1 MSQKFAAKYFLNDL
15 QLKKGGNSVDRIS
28 ATLLNAKIKLTPH
41 QIDASLFAFKSPIDK
56 GVILAD
62 EVGLGKTIE
71 AGIVIAQLWF
81 ERHAKILI
89 ISPAPLMRQ
98 WYNELYDKFSLKSEI
113 MDRRLYNSYQNK
125 GYSNPFEKTNEI
137 IICSYQFASMNY
149 EDISNAKFDTVIIDE
164 AHKLRN
170 VYNEKNIMSNN
181 IKKATENYKK
191 ILLTATPIQNS
202 LMDIYGLAS
211 FIDDNIFGDK
221 NVFKYN
227 YIRNFDENSSELQ
240 DRISTFL
247 HRTLRNQVSQYI
259 KFTNRIAK
267 TFTFSQSNVEKE
279 IYDELRNII
288 NNPEGSPYII
298 PNKQKHLLLLILS
311 KLMGSSVY
319 ALRGTLEAI
328 LKRLIAMQDCENYI
342 EEDYTLDDELIEG
355 LDIDTDCTNE
365 SENQKSESN
374 IIDTVELQVE
384 ICKINNL
391 IDKIDHIE
399 KESKYYTLL
408 DALKYSFEHLEEK
421 GENKKVIIFTESRR
435 TQEFLYNNLT
445 KDGYDKVLMF
455 NGSNSD
461 NKSNSIYN
469 EWINRPENLDKRSNA
484 KSLNMRSAIIDEF
497 EHNSDILIATE
508 AGAEGLNLQFCS
520 LIINY
525 DLPWNPQRVEQ
536 RIGRSHRFGQ
546 KYDVTVINFINKSN
560 LVEQRIYE
568 LLSTKFHL
576 FNDIFGASDEILGKI
591 DNAGDLQESIAEIYM
606 NCRSSEE
613 INESFNNLQKKYDK
627 SISETISKTKKSIV
641 DNFEEDI
648 QGYFEDTMI
657 STEANLNNVE
667 LSFWNL
673 AKCVLNEKATFDD
686 SEYILNV
693 HSLETLNGEYKISS
707 RNSDNKYM
715 DFNTSSKL
723 GEYVINNAV
732 EISEMEGKTIF
743 NVSEYPYNLKQV
755 ENLKSRHGLIS
766 LHKIIIDS
774 FELEEHL
781 ILNGIL
787 DDGSRIQE
795 DTIKKMF
802 RVKSKD
808 IERFS
813 LNPTLKSEIDKDAST
828 YANKIINESSIKNNT
843 YLSDG
848 IKKINS
854 WADDKIQSVEM
865 NVELMREQRKELRKK
880 SDLCTNFKEKE
891 LIEEEISKLTGKIT
905 KCWMNLA
912 ENEEK
917 VEEKRKLMVDSIK
930 KENMKT
936 TSVQTI
942 FTIEFEVI

>member
-113 MDRRLYNSYQNK
+113 MDRKLYNSYQNK
-125 GYSNPFEKTNEI
+125 GYSNPFEKANEI

-267 TFTFSQSNVEKE
+267 TFTFSQSNAEKE
-279 IYDELRNII
+279 IYDELRSII

-311 KLMGSSVY
+311 KLMCSSVY
-319 ALRGTLEAI
+319 ALSGTLEAI

-342 EEDYTLDDELIEG
+342 EEDYTLDDELIEE
-355 LDIDTDCTNE
+355 LDIDTGCTNE
-365 SENQKSESN
+365 SENQKSDSN
-374 IIDTVELQVE
+374 FIDKVELQVE

-408 DALKYSFEHLEEK
+408 EALKY
-421 GENKKVIIFTESRR
+421 
-435 TQEFLYNNLT
+435 
-445 KDGYDKVLMF
+445 
-455 NGSNSD
+455 
-461 NKSNSIYN
+461 
-469 EWINRPENLDKRSNA
+469 
-484 KSLNMRSAIIDEF
+484 
-497 EHNSDILIATE
+497 
-508 AGAEGLNLQFCS
+508 
-520 LIINY
+520 
-525 DLPWNPQRVEQ
+525 
-536 RIGRSHRFGQ
+536 
-546 KYDVTVINFINKSN
+546 
-560 LVEQRIYE
+560 
-568 LLSTKFHL
+568 
-576 FNDIFGASDEILGKI
+576 
-591 DNAGDLQESIAEIYM
+591 
-606 NCRSSEE
+606 
-613 INESFNNLQKKYDK
+613 
-627 SISETISKTKKSIV
+627 
-641 DNFEEDI
+641 
-648 QGYFEDTMI
+648 
-657 STEANLNNVE
+657 
-667 LSFWNL
+667 
-673 AKCVLNEKATFDD
+673 
-686 SEYILNV
+686 
-693 HSLETLNGEYKISS
+693 
-707 RNSDNKYM
+707 
-715 DFNTSSKL
+715 
-723 GEYVINNAV
+723 
-732 EISEMEGKTIF
+732 
-743 NVSEYPYNLKQV
+743 
-755 ENLKSRHGLIS
+755 
-766 LHKIIIDS
+766 
-774 FELEEHL
+774 
-781 ILNGIL
+781 
-787 DDGSRIQE
+787 
-795 DTIKKMF
+795 
-802 RVKSKD
+802 
-808 IERFS
+808 
-813 LNPTLKSEIDKDAST
+813 
-828 YANKIINESSIKNNT
+828 
-843 YLSDG
+843 
-848 IKKINS
+848 
-854 WADDKIQSVEM
+854 
-865 NVELMREQRKELRKK
+865 
-880 SDLCTNFKEKE
+880 
-891 LIEEEISKLTGKIT
+891 
-905 KCWMNLA
+905 
-912 ENEEK
+912 
-917 VEEKRKLMVDSIK
+917 
-930 KENMKT
+930 
-936 TSVQTI
+936 
-942 FTIEFEVI
+942 